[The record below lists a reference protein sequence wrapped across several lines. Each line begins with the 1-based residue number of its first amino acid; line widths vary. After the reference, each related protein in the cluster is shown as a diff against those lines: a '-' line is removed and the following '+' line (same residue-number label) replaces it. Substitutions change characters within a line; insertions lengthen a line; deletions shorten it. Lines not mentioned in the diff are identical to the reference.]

1 MSVFCSP
8 ARHGDVGVGVFP
20 EVEEILV
27 GGLGFG
33 GVAGEGV
40 GAGGTEMR
48 KRAQREFSTMPRWSR
63 NFWNSAAA
71 RGAIVGGQIG
81 LASNVGGIQRLQTA
95 ITLAGSSIEMF
106 AEIIQALFVAIE

>member
-1 MSVFCSP
+1 VSVFCSP

-71 RGAIVGGQIG
+71 AVPLWAAR
-81 LASNVGGIQRLQTA
+81 
-95 ITLAGSSIEMF
+95 
-106 AEIIQALFVAIE
+106 